1 MSFSQRKGIKPIR
14 EALQVG
20 AIDKPLRASLW
31 NVLHMHLWDTAEFF
45 WDDHGSVGR
54 VKGFARTLWLLYF
67 KEPMTGIPDTPYEIQ
82 NFVERYFFNCAWNE
96 VYDFLETVVA
106 IEKNENLERDI
117 NFFLEKELAGYRLL
131 NRKFVD
137 VTDPL
142 EITALEE
149 ALRDDQHKPVADHL
163 TRALELLTDRKNP
176 DYRNSIKE
184 SISAVESIACILSK
198 NDKATLGD
206 ALKLLEQSQRL
217 HPALRGAFSRLY
229 GYTSNA
235 QGIRHAMLDEPTLT
249 AADAKFFLLSC
260 TTFINYLK
268 SVSGNS
274 V

>member
-1 MSFSQRKGIKPIR
+1 MSFSQRKGLKPTR
-14 EALQVG
+14 KVFQVEAMD
-20 AIDKPLRASLW
+20 APLRASLW
-31 NVLHMHLWDTAEFF
+31 NVLHLHLWDTEEFL
-45 WDDHGSVGR
+45 WDRYGSVGR
-54 VKGFARTLWLLYF
+54 ISNFARALWLHYF
-67 KEPMTGIPDTPYEIQ
+67 KEPMTGIPSNPHEILG
-82 NFVERYFFNCAWNE
+82 FVERYFFDCTWNE
-96 VYDFLETVVA
+96 VYDFLEAVIA
-106 IEKNENLERDI
+106 IEENEDLESNINYFLER
-117 NFFLEKELAGYRLL
+117 ELAGYHLI

-142 EITALEE
+142 EIAAIEE
-149 ALRDDQHKPVADHL
+149 ALHDNQFKPVADHL
-163 TRALELLTDRKNP
+163 NRALELLADRKNP

-184 SISAVESIACILSK
+184 SISAVESVACILAK
-198 NDKATLGD
+198 NSKATLGD

-217 HPALRGAFSRLY
+217 HPALRDAFSKLY
-229 GYTSNA
+229 GYTSDA